1 MCDVRV
7 VYVKSQVFLVLLCTR
22 YVSDM
27 SNSIETAIAI
37 AFFGTIAIGIAIA
50 KAIFQLLLLLLILL
64 REFSN
69 YCYCYWYCYSQG
81 RLSNRSLISGGQM
94 QIKHS
99 VYSLSHPTQHCECT
113 LSFLPTQHYEE
124 GESVN

>member
-1 MCDVRV
+1 MQIQKVPCV
-7 VYVKSQVFLVLLCTR
+7 VSHRLGP
-22 YVSDM
+22 DM

-69 YCYCYWYCYSQG
+69 YCYCYWYC
-81 RLSNRSLISGGQM
+81 
-94 QIKHS
+94 
-99 VYSLSHPTQHCECT
+99 
-113 LSFLPTQHYEE
+113 
-124 GESVN
+124 

>member
-1 MCDVRV
+1 MVL
-7 VYVKSQVFLVLLCTR
+7 KSSLTKSVCSR
-22 YVSDM
+22 ADM

-69 YCYCYWYCYSQG
+69 YCNCYWYC
-81 RLSNRSLISGGQM
+81 
-94 QIKHS
+94 
-99 VYSLSHPTQHCECT
+99 
-113 LSFLPTQHYEE
+113 
-124 GESVN
+124 